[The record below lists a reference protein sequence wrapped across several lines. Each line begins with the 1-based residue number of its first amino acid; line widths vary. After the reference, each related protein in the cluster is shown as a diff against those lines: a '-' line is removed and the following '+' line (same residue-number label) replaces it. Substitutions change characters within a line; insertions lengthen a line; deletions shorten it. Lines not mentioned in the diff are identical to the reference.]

1 MYSGKFAL
9 HFLDFSP
16 QVHQRV
22 RKSLMLTNFSL
33 FSFDVFACV
42 SSFVPALGPVVFVPV
57 GHSHC
62 LLAQY
67 FCY

>member
-1 MYSGKFAL
+1 MYFGNFAL

-16 QVHQRV
+16 QVHQQV

-33 FSFDVFACV
+33 FFLYVCACV
-42 SSFVPALGPVVFVPV
+42 SSFVLALGPVVFVPL

-62 LLAQY
+62 LLDQY